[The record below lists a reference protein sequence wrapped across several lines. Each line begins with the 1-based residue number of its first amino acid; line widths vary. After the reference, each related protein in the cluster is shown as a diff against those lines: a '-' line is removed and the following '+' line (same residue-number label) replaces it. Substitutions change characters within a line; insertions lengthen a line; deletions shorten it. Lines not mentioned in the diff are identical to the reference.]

1 MKTGL
6 RYVPIISLSLNIF
19 CIGYPESP
27 PSLIALS
34 VESSSRLFSEVEPLG
49 RYLRFLPAIVAAE
62 APVALGLD
70 AMLAPLPIVLA
81 MESCEPLIIS

>member
-6 RYVPIISLSLNIF
+6 RHLPIIILSLNIF
-19 CIGYPESP
+19 GMGYPGSP

-70 AMLAPLPIVLA
+70 TMLAPLPFALA
-81 MESCEPLIIS
+81 MEGS